1 MQVHSGAA
9 GPFPLI
15 DRNCDRAGE
24 NVKSGSSLR
33 DVWSFEDQRTLLP
46 TLDDIDLVNRAVGT
60 QSDAPNPEAFG
71 ELYARY
77 RPAVFAFALS
87 KLRNFAD
94 AEDITAQTFLQALQA
109 LPRYQQRG
117 LPILS
122 WLFRISMNLIAGLY
136 RASAAIPVQ
145 LRSVFNRDA
154 HIGADAHDPLDP
166 DAAAAIAAWE
176 ETEEFR
182 RLLHDLTLDQRMVL
196 WLRFGDDMALAAI
209 ARKTGR
215 TEGAVKALQF
225 RGIREVRRQL
235 AQAAQQGTPAG
246 WAASER
252 ATLEQAH
259 NASTCTTAGTSGCEP
274 AARVQG
280 GLRM

>member
-9 GPFPLI
+9 GSSPLT
-15 DRNCDRAGE
+15 DRNCDSAGE
-24 NVKSGSSLR
+24 DVKSGSSLR
-33 DVWSFEDQRTLLP
+33 DAWSFEDQGTLLP
-46 TLDDIDLVNRAVGT
+46 MLGDSDLVNRAVGT

-166 DAAAAIAAWE
+166 DAAATIAAWE
-176 ETEEFR
+176 ATEEFR

-246 WAASER
+246 RPGRAAWER
-252 ATLEQAH
+252 ATLEQAQ
-259 NASTCTTAGTSGCEP
+259 NA
-274 AARVQG
+274 
-280 GLRM
+280 

>member
-1 MQVHSGAA
+1 MQVHFSTP
-9 GPFPLI
+9 GPFLMI
-15 DRNCDRAGE
+15 DRNCDSACE
-24 NVKSGSSLR
+24 DVTCHSCLR
-33 DVWSFEDQRTLLP
+33 DVCSFEDQRTLLP
-46 TLDDIDLVNRAVGT
+46 SLDDIDLVNHAVGT

-87 KLRNFAD
+87 KLHNFAD
-94 AEDITAQTFLQALQA
+94 AENITAQTFLQAL
-109 LPRYQQRG
+109 PWYQQRG
-117 LPILS
+117 LPILG
-122 WLFRISMNLIAGLY
+122 WFFRISLNLIAGLY

-182 RLLHDLTLDQRMVL
+182 RLLRDLTLDQRMVL
-196 WLRFGDDMALAAI
+196 WLRVGDDMALAAI

-215 TEGAVKALQF
+215 TEGAVKALQV

-235 AQAAQQGTPAG
+235 EQAVQQGATAG
-246 WAASER
+246 RPGWTAWER
-252 ATLEQAH
+252 ATLEQAQ
-259 NASTCTTAGTSGCEP
+259 NA
-274 AARVQG
+274 
-280 GLRM
+280 